1 MSLPC
6 ISKKNGA
13 AGKKS
18 TADAPKLT
26 MNIDSVRLVN
36 GTRAALRGRKAV
48 ERRKTAKVA
57 MARRLGGSAVLDG
70 AVRVNYGQWS
80 AVVVCSKNV

>member
-57 MARRLGGSAVLDG
+57 MARRL
-70 AVRVNYGQWS
+70 AVRLYCPIGPMTRETS
-80 AVVVCSKNV
+80 